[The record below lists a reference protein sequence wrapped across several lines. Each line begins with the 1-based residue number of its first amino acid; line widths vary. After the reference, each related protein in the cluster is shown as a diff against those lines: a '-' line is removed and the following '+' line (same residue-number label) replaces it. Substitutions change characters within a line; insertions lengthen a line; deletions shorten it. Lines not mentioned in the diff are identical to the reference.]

1 MPCQYLRRVVAL
13 SGDMGLY
20 HDGKRLAVRIDPRDP
35 RNAARQGLWHL
46 RQVPFDWHV
55 DELEEVLKDV
65 GFEQVE
71 VQARY
76 RDRRTVR
83 WNFLA
88 LRADRRDYV
97 PIKIEDAD
105 LGILELEASRH
116 RRQGR
121 KEQAREAIKPERRQ
135 SVAVRSQEA
144 AEFRGK
150 GAGKG
155 AKGAVAE
162 AGHSGPESPR
172 DPFDDLIILD
182 GDVATEGEAGDNPM
196 IGNKRQ
202 AAAVAP
208 VAKKPKQPRPHRRQS
223 PLHCHHPAFPQLE
236 APAQDARQT
245 PALHR
250 IVALQVIELR
260 CCLAVV
266 D

>member
-1 MPCQYLRRVVAL
+1 
-13 SGDMGLY
+13 MGLY

-46 RQVPFDWHV
+46 RQVPFHWHV
-55 DELEEVLKDV
+55 DEIQEVLKDV
-65 GFEQVE
+65 GFEQIE

-76 RDRRTVR
+76 RDRRAVR
-83 WNFLA
+83 WT
-88 LRADRRDYV
+88 DYV

-105 LGILELEASRH
+105 LGTLELEASRH

-135 SVAVRSQEA
+135 SVAVKSQDV

-162 AGHSGPESPR
+162 ASRSGPGSPR
-172 DPFDDLIILD
+172 DPFDDLITLD
-182 GDVATEGEAGDNPM
+182 GDVETEVEAGDNPM

-208 VAKKPKQPRPHRRQS
+208 VAKKPKQLKLALPPGATVISNDGGGNCLPAAVAQALTSHGGKPVSHRGVRRAMTRWMREQAA
-223 PLHCHHPAFPQLE
+223 H
-236 APAQDARQT
+236 
-245 PALHR
+245 
-250 IVALQVIELR
+250 LQP
-260 CCLAVV
+260 
-266 D
+266 